1 MNVDLILALESVG
14 YTRREA
20 SFLSLVAIH
29 SGYFL
34 RRHFDSFIDR
44 QRGGIVSRFL
54 EKARLNGHI
63 QLLDAI
69 HGRQVY
75 HLFYKPIYRLLGN
88 PESQNRRVKG
98 DADVRIR
105 LMKLD
110 YVLENGPDHFLGTDQ
125 QKIEFFSQA
134 RNIDPGTFTTANGA
148 LCQELQSMPVSLVDR
163 LSPSSTLVRLAFI
176 DEALL
181 TTAKFCRILSG
192 VAPLLASLGHFEL
205 VYIATSEHNF
215 EEAATIF
222 WRQFPRIPRFA
233 QLPLVGDWRK
243 ISRSQVSLPSSVRP
257 QFVTLLLKFHYPSLQ
272 RHERGVRSSVRP
284 EESETL

>member
-1 MNVDLILALESVG
+1 MNVDLVLALESVG

-34 RRHFDSFIDR
+34 RRQFDSFIDR
-44 QRGGIVSRFL
+44 KRGGIVLRFL

-63 QLLDAI
+63 QLLDST

-75 HLFYKPIYRLLGN
+75 HLFHKPIYRLLGN
-88 PESQNRRVKG
+88 PDSQNRRLKG

-110 YVLENGPDHFLGTDQ
+110 YVLENRADHFLGTDQ

-134 RNIDPGTFTTANGA
+134 RNVDPGTFTTSNAA
-148 LCQELQSMPVSLVDR
+148 LYQELQSMPVSLVDR

-181 TTAKFCRILSG
+181 TTAKFSRVLSAL
-192 VAPLLASLGHFEL
+192 APLLARLGHFEL
-205 VYIATSEHNF
+205 VYVATSEHNF

-222 WRQFPRIPRFA
+222 WRQFPRTTRLA
-233 QLPLVGDWRK
+233 QLPLVGDWKR
-243 ISRSQVSLPSSVRP
+243 VLHDPAPLPSSVSP
-257 QFVTLLLKFHYPSLQ
+257 QFTTLLLQFHYPSLQ
-272 RHERGVRSSVRP
+272 RHERGVRSEVHSDRLESV
-284 EESETL
+284 